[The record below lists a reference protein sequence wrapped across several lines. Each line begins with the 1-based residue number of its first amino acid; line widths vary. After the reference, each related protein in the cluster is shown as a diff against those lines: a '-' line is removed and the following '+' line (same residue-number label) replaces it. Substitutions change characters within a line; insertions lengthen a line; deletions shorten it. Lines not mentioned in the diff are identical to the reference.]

1 MSRLSILNLNIDR
14 KTATGAAVPGLRAL
28 MWLVLCAVGLLVSAT
43 DVHAGKIPEIYGRV
57 FKTYG
62 EFDPVRIGIAEF
74 SVADD
79 GGTGYQAD
87 LIAAEIA
94 QVVYDD
100 LDFAYLFESLR
111 PDTTYLRIMGMSEI
125 DLRGWRHLGAEYLIE
140 GEIEVEESELAVSY
154 TLNDLVNGRQVFKR
168 RLKSRRDN
176 IRLLAHVLSDEVYEE
191 IANRPGIFQ
200 TRIAYLHGSGNYKEV
215 HVCDYDGANDYAV
228 TADRTVV
235 VTPRWAGPNTLSYTS
250 YLDGNPDVWML
261 DLSRDRATKFSSQPG
276 LNSSCTWSADGR
288 KYVLSLSVDGNP
300 EIYIGDRNSQR
311 PRRLTFSPGI
321 DTSPTFSPDGK
332 RIIFTSDRAGT
343 PQLYIMD
350 DDGANVQ
357 RITYTGNY
365 NESPNWSPTMDLIV
379 YVTRIDGL
387 FQIMTARP
395 DGSEPRQLTEVG
407 SNENPH
413 WSPDGLHIVFSSNR
427 SGTYEIY
434 TMNYDKSEV
443 PRRVT
448 TTGNN
453 SNPSWSP

>member
-1 MSRLSILNLNIDR
+1 MSRSYILNSNIDHS
-14 KTATGAAVPGLRAL
+14 ATSTRRLLRL
-28 MWLVLCAVGLLVSAT
+28 RVGLLVTLCGIWVLGLVGNAN
-43 DVHAGKIPEIYGRV
+43 AGKIPEVYGRV

-62 EFDPVRIGIAEF
+62 EFDPVRIGIAELT
-74 SVADD
+74 VEDD

-87 LIAAEIA
+87 LLAAEIG
-94 QVVYDD
+94 QIVYDD

-111 PDTTYLRIMGMSEI
+111 PDTTYLRIMGITEI

-140 GEIEVEESELAVSY
+140 GEIEVDDNELSVSY
-154 TLNDLVNGRQVFKR
+154 ILNDLVNGRQVFQR
-168 RLKSRRDN
+168 RLKSKRDN

-200 TRIAYLHGSGNYKEV
+200 TRIAYLHGSGDYKEV
-215 HVCDYDGANDYAV
+215 HICDYDGANDYAV
-228 TADRTVV
+228 TADRSIV
-235 VTPRWAGPNTLSYTS
+235 VTPRWAGSNTLSYTS
-250 YLDGNPDVWML
+250 YREGNPDVWLL
-261 DLSRDRATKFSSQPG
+261 DLSKDRAEKFSSYPG
-276 LNSSCTWSADGR
+276 LNSGCSWSADGR
-288 KYVLSLSVDGNP
+288 RYVLSLTVDGNP

-350 DDGANVQ
+350 DDGANVR
-357 RITYTGNY
+357 RITYEGNY

-395 DGSEPRQLTEVG
+395 DGSEARQLTEVG

-434 TMNYDKSEV
+434 TMNYDKSGV
-443 PRRVT
+443 LRRVT

-453 SNPSWSP
+453 TNSSWSP